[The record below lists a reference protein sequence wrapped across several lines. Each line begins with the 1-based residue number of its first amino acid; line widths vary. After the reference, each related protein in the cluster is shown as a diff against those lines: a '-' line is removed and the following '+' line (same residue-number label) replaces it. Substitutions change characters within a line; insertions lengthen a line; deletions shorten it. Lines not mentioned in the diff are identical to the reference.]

1 MSKLPHGAKSQF
13 VREYLSV
20 NPNAVA
26 KEAVAALRVNG
37 IDVSEAL
44 VTKLK
49 HRGRS
54 AKRRSKARRPGAVV
68 GAAMPQAAAT
78 KSESIRDYLRRNPV
92 AGPKEIKTGLRKE
105 GVKVSTGLISN
116 VKFHFNNPAAAPP
129 LHIAARKMP
138 AAKKPAGA
146 LTVKQ
151 LFAVKQFVETL
162 GGADHMRTALD
173 TLDQLH

>member
-54 AKRRSKARRPGAVV
+54 AKRRSKARLSGAVV
-68 GAAMPQAAAT
+68 GAAMPQ
-78 KSESIRDYLRRNPV
+78 
-92 AGPKEIKTGLRKE
+92 
-105 GVKVSTGLISN
+105 
-116 VKFHFNNPAAAPP
+116 AAAPP

-146 LTVKQ
+146 LTVEQ

-162 GGADHMRTALD
+162 GGANNVRAALD
-173 TLDQLH
+173 MLDQLR